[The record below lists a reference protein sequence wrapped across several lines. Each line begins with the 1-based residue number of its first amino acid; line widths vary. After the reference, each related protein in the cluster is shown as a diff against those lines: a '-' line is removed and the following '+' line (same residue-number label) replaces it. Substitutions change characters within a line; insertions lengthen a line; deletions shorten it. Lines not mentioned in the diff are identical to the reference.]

1 MELQV
6 NPLVAAD
13 SIIGPTCVRKQVIKV
28 DSLVVAVRIISPTF
42 GRKQVII
49 KRIVGLRTVEAAR

>member
-1 MELQV
+1 M
-6 NPLVAAD
+6 AAD
-13 SIIGPTCVRKQVIKV
+13 SIISPTCVRKQVIEV
-28 DSLVVAVRIISPTF
+28 EPLVVAVRIISPTF